1 MFKLQHD
8 IKTNT
13 LNITST
19 PLYKKKQEEIKN
31 TPIPIGE
38 GVALQNG
45 NIVLDKSSTFHSTP
59 TTKNTNNFNIKNDSK
74 LQNINSGLNISIQT
88 LRSRENIP
96 FILQPTTNGSVLFL
110 VDEGVL
116 STILNEQPIKTTID
130 ENGEIITT
138 INQDKINKEKDP
150 YSVLATIESLL
161 KLEEFPAEL
170 VQFLDISELEIL
182 SQPEQAITKY
192 NNNTELKT
200 IIEAFINEKKSLED
214 EAKRNNTTCKTCT
227 IGALNRRYL
236 QKLLPQLPAN
246 KSRLALYRDIYNTM
260 HCETEAKSL
269 HYIKNETLRAI
280 NDNYFK
286 ELNDAESKP
295 GCTQCKKNGIKV
307 KYKAVVTETIVK
319 NRKVLLDSYEQQQ

>member
-1 MFKLQHD
+1 MFNLKHN
-8 IKTNT
+8 INTNT
-13 LNITST
+13 LNITAT
-19 PLYKKKQEEIKN
+19 PPYKKKQEEMKN
-31 TPIPIGE
+31 TPIQIGE
-38 GVALQNG
+38 GIALRNG
-45 NIVLDKSSTFHSTP
+45 NILVDNP
-59 TTKNTNNFNIKNDSK
+59 TGHNKPIVAATKNFNIKNDNK

-96 FILQPTTNGSVLFL
+96 FILQPTANGSVLFL
-110 VDEGVL
+110 IDEGVL

-138 INQDKINKEKDP
+138 INHDKINKEKDP
-150 YSVLATIESLL
+150 YFVLTTVESLL
-161 KLEEFPAEL
+161 KLEEFPADL
-170 VQFLDISELEIL
+170 VQYLDISELEIL

-214 EAKRNNTTCKTCT
+214 EAKRNNTTCKSCT
-227 IGALNRRYL
+227 IGSLNRRYL
-236 QKLLPQLPAN
+236 QKFLPLLPEN

-269 HYIKNETLRAI
+269 QYIKNETLRAI

-286 ELNDAESKP
+286 ELKDAESKP

-307 KYKAVVTETIVK
+307 KYKAVATETIVK